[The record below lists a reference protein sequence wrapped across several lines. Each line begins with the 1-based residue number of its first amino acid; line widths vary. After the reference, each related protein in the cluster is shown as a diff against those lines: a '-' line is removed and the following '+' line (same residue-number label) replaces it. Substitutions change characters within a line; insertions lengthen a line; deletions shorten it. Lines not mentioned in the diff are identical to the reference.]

1 MNRDGEGTALE
12 AVGLGKR
19 YRRRRGPVLQ
29 ECSFRLPAGRICALV
44 GPNGTGKSTLL
55 ALVAGLT
62 RPTEGTLKV
71 LGTTP
76 ARARERFAY
85 VAQAK
90 PLPQQLT
97 VAGTLRLGAEL
108 NRARWDRKA
117 AERIAYG
124 PEHGGAYGDTY
135 GETYEDAHGKAAADP
150 SPGAA
155 PGGVVPDVDVVRE
168 GGLRPGDRIRSLS
181 GGQRTRVALALAF
194 GKRPELMLLDEPMA
208 DLDPLARRELLGALL
223 GEAAEHGTTIVMSS
237 HVVAELEGVCDHL
250 LLMGGGRIRLGGDP
264 ERLLAAHTLLT
275 GPARDLSGHTVVESH
290 GTGRQLTAL
299 IRRPDGPD
307 RRHTPYSP
315 YSPYSPD
322 GPDGPD
328 GSNSPGGHDSHD
340 SPDGPSIDG
349 WETAA
354 PSLEELLLAH
364 LRNPDAP
371 DLFTEEDA
379 CP

>member
-1 MNRDGEGTALE
+1 MNGDGEGTALE

-29 ECSFRLPAGRICALV
+29 DCSFRLPTGRICALV

-55 ALVAGLT
+55 ALAAGLM

-71 LGTTP
+71 LGTSP

-90 PLPQQLT
+90 PLPPQLT
-97 VAGTLRLGAEL
+97 VAATLRLGAEL
-108 NRARWDRKA
+108 NHARWDREA

-124 PEHGGAYGDTY
+124 PVYGDTH
-135 GETYEDAHGKAAADP
+135 GPVHGDTYEEEAAAGPAPDP
-150 SPGAA
+150 
-155 PGGVVPDVDVVRE
+155 VRE
-168 GGLRPGDRIRSLS
+168 GGLHPGDRIRSLS

-250 LLMGGGRIRLGGDP
+250 FLMGGGRIRLGGDP
-264 ERLLAAHTLLT
+264 EQLLAAHTLLT

-299 IRRPDGPD
+299 IRRPD
-307 RRHTPYSP
+307 
-315 YSPYSPD
+315 SPD
-322 GPDGPD
+322 GPDGP
-328 GSNSPGGHDSHD
+328 HD
-340 SPDGPSIDG
+340 PATDG

-364 LRNPDAP
+364 LRNPGAP

-379 CP
+379 RP